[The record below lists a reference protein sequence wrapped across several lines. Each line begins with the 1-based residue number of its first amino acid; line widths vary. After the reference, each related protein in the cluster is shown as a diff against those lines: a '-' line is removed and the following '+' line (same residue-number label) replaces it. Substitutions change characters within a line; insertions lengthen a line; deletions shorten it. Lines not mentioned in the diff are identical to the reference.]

1 MRRTKNKNPKL
12 HIRKDDLVL
21 ILSGDDKG
29 KKGRILEVLPK
40 EKRAIVEGINMIT
53 RHTKPNAQFPEGGR
67 IQKEA
72 PMHIAKLMV
81 IEPKSGLPT
90 RIGKTTNDKGKK
102 VRITKRSSEILQ

>member
-1 MRRTKNKNPKL
+1 MRRTKNTNPKL

-29 KKGRILEVLPK
+29 KKGRILEVFPK
-40 EKRAIVEGINMIT
+40 ENRAIVEGANMIT

-72 PMHIAKLMV
+72 PIHISNLMV
-81 IEPKSGLPT
+81 VEPKSGLPS
-90 RIGKTTNDKGKK
+90 RIGKTNNEKGKK
-102 VRITKRSSEILQ
+102 VRITKRSNEVL

>member
-1 MRRTKNKNPKL
+1 MRRTKNTNPKL

-29 KKGRILEVLPK
+29 KKGRILEVFPK
-40 EKRAIVEGINMIT
+40 ENRAIVEGANMIT

-72 PMHIAKLMV
+72 PLHISNLMV
-81 IEPKSGLPT
+81 VEPKSGLPS
-90 RIGKTTNDKGKK
+90 RIGKTTNEKGKK
-102 VRITKRSSEILQ
+102 VRITKRSNEVL